1 MIKIA
6 ALNTETEEDSGSEE
20 EVSREALEQIALQ
33 QYAKVLELQRNG
45 NLPDATQ
52 LIKDLLDTELLYD
65 VKKPAPGEK
74 ITGPLYNLKYVC
86 YKNLAGMLSASG
98 ELEGSM
104 DAYTSAS
111 ELDDT
116 DVTLW
121 HKLGLVCLRAKHY
134 ERALYAFERGVEI
147 NPRHWPCIDKIVTL
161 LLGLDFKE
169 QCIAVIHD
177 ALELDPGYLRG
188 IVYRRHIYTVFRH
201 MKDYMEY
208 LHPIYKWDLSKDEP
222 VDEKIAQKLLKEA
235 DEIYE
240 TFIEQQRETKFTYKM
255 PDLTLQKPIS
265 NLTWESVGESL
276 VHMHR
281 YITENALSHAAFIQL
296 VYEKEVKE
304 EKMEVCEEAQESDST
319 KLADNKPDETATDTD
334 KNTDIVTSE
343 NENNDMSDKE
353 KPATDNEK
361 VESDIEIINV
371 DQSAETTA
379 EQKAQ
384 KKAPVR
390 RRGSALSFLEQ
401 WVWCNKRRSGRKKT
415 KQDTIYD
422 ILRRMVPESLV
433 PELIKKKENETRETS
448 PTDLTK
454 LFEEK
459 DKDQEKSFENDE
471 YFNTEAEQKDVNAF
485 INKYMEDRRDIIDM
499 LKDYLKILSQKWKL
513 QWPENLIKY
522 FIEANECYNN
532 HIDVPACTDDNNED
546 LLHYIT
552 VNLLVEE
559 FCINKKLN
567 TKSEEAI
574 SHCLSVINHI
584 EIILTFKPQIFE
596 SVECLEVIL
605 RQLWIKLHIY
615 ILNKEEDFALDCLYQ
630 LFDQFEAMGEH
641 KSSYRLEIINFSFK
655 PIINENEVVEYIKF
669 LERNKKL
676 STVND
681 LYNRKC
687 YEEVL
692 AIITDSFEHCK
703 IIAKEQ
709 EEEMSLDFAVQLTLI
724 LETYWALNKVD
735 DCFRWSFICLHEA
748 LKHYF
753 RYTSGSADYEKWT
766 LTIVKILTCME
777 HILETEGYYCL
788 SAVSQKELSQG
799 LEDIIRIIGHQMET
813 NTSDMPFDTTS
824 PWIIMHYILQR
835 EEDQG
840 RGRVTT
846 DKEKAELEEDVSD
859 PLMLLFI
866 AHEQLGSR
874 GWCTKSDGKLLHF
887 ILDSI
892 VPLLRTPA
900 LSKCLE
906 QVRQYLEQCVYCLYG
921 HPERKQKLKYIADH
935 NATAQTLNWAK
946 AQQIY
951 EIYRPLQLPALEG
964 KLSGISADT
973 ELLFH
978 RILGLLPPECDPQ
991 KYLPQ
996 LEKYIKGVESKL
1008 PVFPPLLPF
1017 KMKDIYFLIGDHHF
1031 KKEERDMC
1039 IKYNMLDIII
1049 NRDRFI
1055 SWAQISLAK
1064 ALNLVRILNSC
1075 QNLNN
1080 EREFL
1085 TPAKSTLRCYQRSLE
1100 LKPDSSI
1107 LTEYGNFA
1115 YAVHSFCSRLLKQA
1129 SELLS
1134 MEDFEALERQKED
1147 LLDTTQKC
1155 FTTVLYD
1162 NTIEKANDEY
1172 WLFYYM
1178 LGKVAEKRNKPPSV
1192 YLDYYMKGVKSL
1204 QETGAT
1210 YPSKIS
1216 YSSSTNFC
1224 LEVLELHYRIH
1235 ASILKYI
1242 EQHENKP
1249 IPAAVGKVFLSC
1261 IEEWQQG
1268 PFIRRSKKDNTDGEN
1283 EKSDEPS
1290 IHAANI
1296 LKRSISDAGEEDNQE
1311 GKRLK
1316 LEVAAAKVRRSA
1328 SCDTERIKE
1337 AAQMQFQSTTA
1348 TDPAAV
1354 KDTVHQN
1361 SEQAPMTDVNVK
1373 DKEKQETVEVDAVKP
1388 NTEKQIEVTTD
1399 KKEESSSS
1407 SSSSSSDSSS
1417 SDSSSDSSTDSGKDS
1432 DTSSKSSQESKPLTD
1447 EEIMKIVLGCQD
1459 ALEDCA
1465 SRFAPHYKAI
1475 YRLGHYHFYYK
1486 KGKNIERCRD
1496 LMLSSFTCRSGKKL
1510 SGLFSERRNNNFFNN
1525 IWKIKLEEVD
1535 RAGSFAFHM
1544 NRSVLLTME
1553 ILKEIDDHKTLLD
1566 LSINLQ
1572 KIPDADKKYLRDSD
1586 REDLAQQAI
1595 SLCVQ
1600 SLRGQVV
1607 KFSQQPDLKS
1617 NDVEREAL
1625 KSLMLDI
1632 FRAYQ
1637 RVIKLPNSTNNSTS
1651 TKQFSNLLIDAYKLL
1666 RTTPVTENMN
1676 LLDLALKY
1684 GHSLK
1689 QQAAVASLE
1698 KSQNFQKKQGIKSAE
1713 NTKSAPIPT
1722 PQIRTDTKS
1731 QPITAT
1737 ASTSSALPKMSPH
1750 DITAAFQNYVP
1761 FISDYLNALQNIS
1774 SLQAPL
1780 PALPIQNSFQAEFYR
1795 QFLGQSLSSYNLQL
1809 PKPKQKRGPKP
1820 GSTRTTVSS
1829 QLKHKSFTGVI
1840 PTTKATPTPVI
1851 TSLQKSA
1858 SASLAPS
1865 MGTVL
1870 PTLPASM
1877 TVNLPAFTGHSSL
1890 LTSHVSTSSVPQAH
1904 MSTTSTVNTAIHS
1917 KPPLPHQQVSPG
1929 KTLQEKLAERQ
1940 KINPSVSKNLTA
1952 DVSASISRLP
1962 SSLTITKTLKQTLPA
1977 KKPEAKK
1984 TLTFNEPERPKPITS
1999 DEIIILDDD

>member
-6 ALNTETEEDSGSEE
+6 ALNTDTEEDSDSEE

-33 QYAKVLELQRNG
+33 QYAKALELQRNG

-52 LIKDLLDTELLYD
+52 LIKDLLDTELLYE

-86 YKNLAGMLSASG
+86 YKNLAGMLSTAG
-98 ELEGSM
+98 ELEASM
-104 DAYTSAS
+104 EAYTSAS

-134 ERALYAFERGVEI
+134 ERALHAFERGVEI

-169 QCIAVIHD
+169 QCVAVIYD
-177 ALELDPGYLRG
+177 ALDLDPGYMRG
-188 IVYRRHIYTVFRH
+188 IVYRRHIYTVYRH

-208 LHPIYKWDLSKDEP
+208 LHPIYKWDAKDDEP
-222 VDEKIAQKLLKEA
+222 IDEDIAQKLLKEA
-235 DEIYE
+235 DEIHE

-255 PDLTLQKPIS
+255 PNLTLQKPIT

-281 YITENALSHAAFIQL
+281 YITENEMSHAAFIQL

-319 KLADNKPDETATDTD
+319 KIPDSKQDENATDTD

-353 KPATDNEK
+353 KPVTDNEK

-371 DQSAETTA
+371 EQSTENTA

-384 KKAPVR
+384 KKTPVR

-433 PELIKKKENETRETS
+433 PELIKKKDNETRETS
-448 PTDLTK
+448 PTDLK
-454 LFEEK
+454 QLFEEK
-459 DKDQEKSFENDE
+459 DKDKSFENDE
-471 YFNTEAEQKDVNAF
+471 YFNTEAEQKDVNTF
-485 INKYMEDRRDIIDM
+485 INKYMDERRDIIDM

-513 QWPENLIKY
+513 L
-522 FIEANECYNN
+522 C
-532 HIDVPACTDDNNED
+532 
-546 LLHYIT
+546 LLHYTT

-574 SHCLSVINHI
+574 SHCLSVINYI

-596 SVECLEVIL
+596 SVDCLEVVL

-615 ILNKEEDFALDCLYQ
+615 ILNKEDDFALDCLYQ

-641 KSSYRLEIINFSFK
+641 KCSYRLEIVNFSFK

-676 STVND
+676 STVHD
-681 LYNRKC
+681 LYSRKC
-687 YEEVL
+687 YDEVL
-692 AIITDSFEHCK
+692 AIIIDSFEHCK
-703 IIAKEQ
+703 VIAKEQ

-753 RYTSGSADYEKWT
+753 RYTSGTTDYEKWT

-799 LEDIIRIIGHQMET
+799 LEDLIRIIGHQMET
-813 NTSDMPFDTTS
+813 NTSEMPFDTTS

-840 RGRVTT
+840 RGRITT
-846 DKEKAELEEDVSD
+846 DKEKDLEEDISD

-874 GWCTKSDGKLLHF
+874 GWCIQSDGKLLHF
-887 ILDSI
+887 ILDTI

-900 LSKCLE
+900 ISKCLE

-991 KYLPQ
+991 KYIPQ
-996 LEKYIKGVESKL
+996 LEKYVKGIESKL

-1017 KMKDIYFLIGDHHF
+1017 KMKDIYFLLGDYYF
-1031 KKEERDMC
+1031 KKEERDMS

-1100 LKPDSSI
+1100 IEPDSNI
-1107 LTEYGNFA
+1107 LIEYGNFA

-1134 MEDFEALERQKED
+1134 MEDFEALEKQKED

-1204 QETGAT
+1204 QETGAI
-1210 YPSKIS
+1210 YPSKIN

-1249 IPAAVGKVFLSC
+1249 IPAAVGKVFLNC
-1261 IEEWQQG
+1261 IEQWQQG
-1268 PFIRRSKKDNTDGEN
+1268 PFTRRSKKENAEGEN
-1283 EKSDEPS
+1283 EKSEEPS
-1290 IHAANI
+1290 IQAANI

-1337 AAQMQFQSTTA
+1337 ASQVHFQNTPVPDKDPVPQN
-1348 TDPAAV
+1348 TD
-1354 KDTVHQN
+1354 
-1361 SEQAPMTDVNVK
+1361 QAPTIEVNVK
-1373 DKEKQETVEVDAVKP
+1373 DTEKQETVEVDVVKP
-1388 NTEKQIEVTTD
+1388 NIEKQIEVTTD

-1417 SDSSSDSSTDSGKDS
+1417 SDTSSDSSTDSGKDS

-1447 EEIMKIVLGCQD
+1447 EEIMKIVLGCHD

-1465 SRFAPHYKAI
+1465 SRFSPHYKAI

-1496 LMLSSFTCRSGKKL
+1496 LMLSTFTCRSGKKL

-1525 IWKIKLEEVD
+1525 IWKIQLDEVD

-1572 KIPDADKKYLRDSD
+1572 KIPEPDKKYLRDSD

-1632 FRAYQ
+1632 YRAYQ

-1689 QQAAVASLE
+1689 QQATVASLE
-1698 KSQNFQKKQGIKSAE
+1698 KSQSFQKKQGIKSAE
-1713 NTKSAPIPT
+1713 NTKSATIST
-1722 PQIRTDTKS
+1722 PQIRTETKS
-1731 QPITAT
+1731 QPTT
-1737 ASTSSALPKMSPH
+1737 ASTPTTALPKMSQH

-1761 FISDYLNALQNIS
+1761 FISDYLSALQNIS
-1774 SLQAPL
+1774 SLQP
-1780 PALPIQNSFQAEFYR
+1780 PLPIQNSFQAEFYR

-1809 PKPKQKRGPKP
+1809 PKKQKRGPKP
-1820 GSTRTTVSS
+1820 GSTRSTVSS
-1829 QLKHKSFTGVI
+1829 QLKHKSFTGTI

-1890 LTSHVSTSSVPQAH
+1890 LTSHVTTSSVPQAH
-1904 MSTTSTVNTAIHS
+1904 MSTTSAVNTAIHT

-1940 KINPSVSKNLTA
+1940 KINPSVSKNLAA

-1962 SSLTITKTLKQTLPA
+1962 SSLTITKTSKQALPN

-1984 TLTFNEPERPKPITS
+1984 TLTFSEPERPKPIAS